1 MVEADATKLRV
12 LVVDDSA
19 YNRQTIADILE
30 ALPDVKVAGRAV
42 DGRDALRLAFDLK
55 PDVITLDLEM
65 PEMDGFAF
73 LRVLMSR
80 RPTPVIVVSGYADH
94 DNVFKALELGALDF
108 IAKPARIVT
117 PELKAIGDE
126 LSQKIALVRR
136 LQVVRLR
143 DRAQSL
149 AEQREDAEPEPEP
162 ELPPAQDD
170 SVVGIVGIAASTGG
184 PPAVHQLLTALPGPL
199 PVAILVAQHMPASF
213 TRAFASRLDR
223 AVAAE
228 VFEARDGDL
237 VRPGVVYV
245 APGAC
250 NVAVEAVPGEP
261 TCLLRVWTPNRPRVS
276 GTASL
281 TPSADV
287 MFESMVATFGRRMCA
302 IVMTGMGTDGTRGA
316 QEASEAGGY
325 VLVEDPATAVMPG
338 MPQSVVDAGVAD
350 EVLRLEEVPAAVLRF
365 VERCEKQT

>member
-1 MVEADATKLRV
+1 MAEADATKLRA

-30 ALPDVKVAGRAV
+30 GLPDVEVAGRAV

-73 LRVLMSR
+73 LRVLMRR

-117 PELKAIGDE
+117 PELKAIGEE
-126 LSQKIALVRR
+126 LSQKISLVRR

-149 AEQREDAEPEPEP
+149 AAQSEAAAQAHEP
-162 ELPPAQDD
+162 ELAPTWEAPVA
-170 SVVGIVGIAASTGG
+170 GIVGIAASTGG
-184 PPAVHQLLTALPGPL
+184 PPAVHQLLSALPGPL
-199 PVAILVAQHMPASF
+199 PVAIVVAQHMPASF

-223 AVAAE
+223 SVAAE
-228 VFEARDGDL
+228 VVEAKDGDL

-250 NVAVEAVPGEP
+250 NVEVEAVQGEP
-261 TCLLRVWTPNRPRVS
+261 TYLLKVS
-276 GTASL
+276 VPDRQRSGGTASL

-287 MFESMVATFGRRMCA
+287 MFDSMVAAFGRRVCA
-302 IVMTGMGTDGTRGA
+302 IVMTGMGTDGTKGARGA
-316 QEASEAGGY
+316 AGAGGL
-325 VLVEDPATAVMPG
+325 VLAEDPASAVMPG
-338 MPQSVVDAGVAD
+338 MPQSVVDAGVAH
-350 EVLRLEEVPAAVLRF
+350 EVLRLEELPAAVLRF
-365 VERCEKQT
+365 VERCERET

>member
-1 MVEADATKLRV
+1 MAETNATKLRV

-30 ALPDVKVAGRAV
+30 KLPDVEVAGRAV

-94 DNVFKALELGALDF
+94 ENVFKALELGALDF

-117 PELKAIGDE
+117 PELKAIGED
-126 LSQKIALVRR
+126 LSEKISLVRR

-149 AEQREDAEPEPEP
+149 AEQTEAAVQEPEPEVAVVG
-162 ELPPAQDD
+162 PA

-184 PPAVHQLLTALPGPL
+184 PPAVHQLLSALPGPL

-223 AVAAE
+223 SVAAE
-228 VFEARDGDL
+228 VVEARDGDL
-237 VRPGVVYV
+237 LRPGVVYV

-250 NVAVEAVPGEP
+250 NVEVEAVPGEP
-261 TCLLRVWTPNRPRVS
+261 TFLLRVSTPDPDRPA
-276 GTASL
+276 GTGSL

-287 MFESMVATFGRRMCA
+287 MFESMVEAFGRRICA
-302 IVMTGMGTDGTRGA
+302 VVMTGMGTDGTRGA
-316 QEASEAGGY
+316 RKVAETGGH
-325 VLVEDPATAVMPG
+325 VLVEDPASAVMPG
-338 MPQSVVDAGVAD
+338 MPQSVVDARVAD
-350 EVLRLEEVPAAVLRF
+350 EVLRLEELPAAVLRF
-365 VERCEKQT
+365 VERCERAK